1 MDVSYKLFKHQK
13 ELLACKDDMVYM
25 RAGRGSGKSFIASLI
40 AVLALLKG
48 QRVLI
53 MAQDYRALT
62 EVIMA
67 ECIQRLYEILKPGQ
81 FEVHRVSMK
90 ITYGKTGVIYF
101 SSYSNMDSVRGFSK
115 IQLSILDEVCL
126 APPNLFE
133 VLAYCQRDLDEDP
146 RIVMCSTPRP
156 ANWVTSFVKDR
167 NIKVIT
173 AKTSDNKKIKA
184 AEIELMKKTC
194 LSEAQWL
201 REFEGIECED
211 NNSGILFTDEL
222 LEDAPANG
230 HCIAIGCDLSGFGK
244 DLNCI
249 VVRKGNQIVKIIRKE
264 IATAKDLYHDI
275 RTIVR
280 EYGIDHVSHI
290 AVDMAYGQ
298 GLYELLMESEYQSF
312 TYLVPF
318 GSAAEDPAYLNK
330 RAEMYVA
337 AKRFITDNGISG
349 IDSTMKEELKAT
361 RYELTN
367 HDKVKLIDKDEIRLI
382 LKRSPDSADSFAL
395 TFAQPDMPRGVMLQR
410 KARQASFMSD

>member
-67 ECIQRLYEILKPGQ
+67 ECIQRLYEILKPNQ

-173 AKTSDNKKIKA
+173 AKTSDNKKIKQ

-201 REFEGIECED
+201 REFEGVECED

-249 VVRKGNQIVKIIRKE
+249 VVRKGNQVVKIIRKE

-275 RTIVR
+275 RSIVH

-290 AVDMAYGQ
+290 AIDMAYGQ

-410 KARQASFMSD
+410 KARQASFMGD

>member
-67 ECIQRLYEILKPGQ
+67 ECIQRLYEILKPNQ

-173 AKTSDNKKIKA
+173 AKTSDNKKIKQ

-201 REFEGIECED
+201 REFEGVECED

-275 RTIVR
+275 RTIVH

-410 KARQASFMSD
+410 KARQASFMD

>member
-201 REFEGIECED
+201 REFEGVECED

-275 RTIVR
+275 RTIVH

-290 AVDMAYGQ
+290 AIDMAYGQ

-318 GSAAEDPAYLNK
+318 GGAAEDPAYLNK

-367 HDKVKLIDKDEIRLI
+367 HDKVKLIDKEDIRLI

-395 TFAQPDMPRGVMLQR
+395 TFAQPDMPRGIMLQR
-410 KARQASFMSD
+410 KARQASFMD

>member
-67 ECIQRLYEILKPGQ
+67 ECIQRLYEILKPNQ

-173 AKTSDNKKIKA
+173 AKTSDNKKIKQ

-201 REFEGIECED
+201 REFEGVECED

-249 VVRKGNQIVKIIRKE
+249 VVRKGNQVVKIIRKE

-275 RTIVR
+275 RSIVH

-290 AVDMAYGQ
+290 AIDMAYGQ

-367 HDKVKLIDKDEIRLI
+367 HDKVKLIDKDEIKLI

-410 KARQASFMSD
+410 KARQASFMD

>member
-1 MDVSYKLFKHQK
+1 MNVSYKLFRHQK
-13 ELLACKDDMVYM
+13 ELLSSKDSMIYM

-67 ECIQRLYEILKPGQ
+67 ECVQRLYEILKPGQ
-81 FEVHRVSMK
+81 FEVHKVSMK

-133 VLAYCQRDLDEDP
+133 VLAYCQRDLEEDP
-146 RIVMCSTPRP
+146 RIIMCSTPRP

-167 NIKVIT
+167 NVRVIT
-173 AKTSDNKKIKA
+173 AKTSDNKKIKP

-194 LSEAQWL
+194 LSEEQWL

-211 NNSGILFTDEL
+211 NNSGILFTDDML
-222 LEDAPANG
+222 VDAPVNG
-230 HCIAIGCDLSGFGK
+230 SAVAIGCDLSGFGK
-244 DLNCI
+244 DCNCI
-249 VVRKGNQIVKIIRKE
+249 VVRQGNKIVKIIRKVV
-264 IATAKDLYHDI
+264 ATSKDLFHDVK
-275 RTIVR
+275 TIIH
-280 EYGIDHVSHI
+280 EYGIDRVSHI
-290 AVDMAYGQ
+290 AIDMAYGQ
-298 GLYELLMESEYQSF
+298 GLYELLMDSDYQSF

-318 GSAAEDPAYLNK
+318 GGAADDPAYLNK

-337 AKRFITDNGISG
+337 AKRFINDNGISG
-349 IDSTMKEELKAT
+349 IDDTMKEELRAT

-367 HDKVKLIDKDEIRLI
+367 HDKVKLIDKEDIRLI

-395 TFAQPDMPRGVMLQR
+395 TFAVPDMPRGIMLQR
-410 KARQASFMSD
+410 KSHQATYMDD

>member
-67 ECIQRLYEILKPGQ
+67 ECIQRLYEILKPNQ

-173 AKTSDNKKIKA
+173 AKTSDNKKIKQ

-201 REFEGIECED
+201 REFEGVECED

-249 VVRKGNQIVKIIRKE
+249 VVRKGNQVVKIIRKE

-275 RTIVR
+275 RSIVH

-290 AVDMAYGQ
+290 AIDMAYGQ

-410 KARQASFMSD
+410 KARQASFMD